1 MKGKLDILKGNF
13 YKLETAFKIIY
24 IVHLI
29 LAFNALVNR
38 TFFIQ
43 VTSALTL
50 ICGAIVMLTKLITFP
65 QYLRRK
71 NFILLN
77 LFLLSYILS
86 SLVNCEFG
94 IWDNFKGFIWLLLQ
108 IWILYFIN
116 KDIDIKK
123 ECFLIGVVYI
133 IAVSLQNLI
142 SLVMFFLGVSYRSH
156 LSDGSIHMFGFFW
169 GRLWGIYDDPNHGA
183 VISAI
188 AVLLAVWLL
197 SMSKRK
203 MAKAFL
209 AVSIII
215 QIAYIILSDSRTGFL
230 CLLFSSVLLWMIK
243 SFYSYSKL
251 DWKKVIKTIIISILT
266 IAVILVLRD
275 PVQNGFGAV
284 RNVTVSM
291 SSQDTE
297 QEVKTE
303 VGREEIITDSSNTDS
318 SNANADPSNRRFDIW
333 RSSVE
338 IFMDSPLVGV
348 GWGTIN
354 PYAHKYLPDTYIVN
368 NDLTEFKAMHNVVF
382 DVLAGQGLVGICIF
396 IGIIINTVVFIF
408 KRFQYIQKSE
418 RFFMSTLFSILV
430 MLAMA
435 SLLISFI
442 FYVNSPQSFIFWM
455 VFGYFVSILE
465 NTEKTRE

>member
-1 MKGKLDILKGNF
+1 MKGKLDIFKENF

-86 SLVNCEFG
+86 SLVNYEFG

-116 KDIDIKK
+116 KDTDIKK
-123 ECFLIGVVYI
+123 ECFLISVVYI
-133 IAVSLQNLI
+133 IVVSLQNLI
-142 SLVMFFLGVSYRSH
+142 SLVMFFFGVSYRSH

-169 GRLWGIYDDPNHGA
+169 GRLWGVYDDPNHGA

-203 MAKAFL
+203 MLKAFL
-209 AVSIII
+209 TLSFII
-215 QIAYIILSDSRTGFL
+215 QTAFIILSDSRTGFL
-230 CLLFSSVLLWMIK
+230 CLLFGSVLLWMIK

-251 DWKKVIKTIIISILT
+251 DWKKVIKTILMSIMT
-266 IAVILVLRD
+266 IVVILALRG
-275 PVQNGFGAV
+275 PVQNGFGVV
-284 RNVTVSM
+284 RNVTDRM
-291 SSQDTE
+291 LSQDTE
-297 QEVKTE
+297 QEVETE
-303 VGREEIITDSSNTDS
+303 VGREGNSADLSNS
-318 SNANADPSNRRFDIW
+318 DPSNRRFDIW
-333 RSSVE
+333 KSSVE
-338 IFMDSPLVGV
+338 IFLDSPLVGA
-348 GWGTIN
+348 GGGTIN
-354 PYAHKYLPDTYIVN
+354 SYAHKYLSDTYIVN
-368 NDLTEFKAMHNVVF
+368 NDLTEFRAMHNVFF
-382 DVLAGQGLVGICIF
+382 DVLAGQGLVGICIL

-418 RFFMSTLFSILV
+418 RFFLSTLFSILV

-442 FYVNSPQSFIFWM
+442 IYVNSPQSFIFWM
-455 VFGYFVSILE
+455 TFGYFVSILKR
-465 NTEKTRE
+465 TEEIK